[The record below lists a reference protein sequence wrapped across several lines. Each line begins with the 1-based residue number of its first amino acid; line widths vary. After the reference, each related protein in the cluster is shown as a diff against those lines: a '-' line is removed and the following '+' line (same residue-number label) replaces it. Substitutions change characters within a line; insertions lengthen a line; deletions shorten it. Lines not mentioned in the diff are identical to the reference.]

1 VAPERRGGRQD
12 FLREIEPVVKI
23 GAEMLDV
30 NEHLIPKHRG
40 CARGKSRETSD
51 AHHPQTVDPTPSA
64 DYP

>member
-30 NEHLIPKHRG
+30 NEHLIPKRG
-40 CARGKSRETSD
+40 LCTRGK
-51 AHHPQTVDPTPSA
+51 AG
-64 DYP
+64 